1 MASSL
6 FAQPGGTFFTALP
19 FLFVAT
25 GMLLGYMEGS
35 GTNLGY
41 SKFASGDGSKKLKV
55 PSRTGTFLCYFPS
68 CAVAGVLLVYCVGF
82 LPMLPAV
89 LKSCGASGFASFLEE
104 AVAAS
109 DTRLLLVISVVFVH
123 FTKRELEC
131 KFIHKFS
138 GYMNVN
144 SMLFI
149 SSAYAAICGLL
160 LATQVVSSSLAA
172 PSLDL
177 KWLGLSIFLVGIVGN
192 GYHHWLL
199 ANLRKDGDKK
209 YVVPQGG
216 LFGLFVCPH
225 YIFEIVTFL
234 GIALMSQTV
243 VGWSVVMLVLFYL
256 TGRSIASKQWY
267 MKKMDGF
274 PKDRGVLIPGVF

>member
-1 MASSL
+1 ME
-6 FAQPGGTFFTALP
+6 FCVTFNTKIL
-19 FLFVAT
+19 
-25 GMLLGYMEGS
+25 
-35 GTNLGY
+35 
-41 SKFASGDGSKKLKV
+41 V
-55 PSRTGTFLCYFPS
+55 P
-68 CAVAGVLLVYCVGF
+68 V
-82 LPMLPAV
+82 
-89 LKSCGASGFASFLEE
+89 
-104 AVAAS
+104 
-109 DTRLLLVISVVFVH
+109 VIVWAYVQ
-123 FTKRELEC
+123 C
-131 KFIHKFS
+131 MFIHKFS

-149 SSAYAAICGLL
+149 CSAYAAICGLL

-199 ANLRKDGDKK
+199 ANLRKDGEKE

-225 YIFEIVTFL
+225 YIFEMVTFL

-274 PKDRGVLIPGVF
+274 PKDRSVLIPGVFKINETQIVMDSEA